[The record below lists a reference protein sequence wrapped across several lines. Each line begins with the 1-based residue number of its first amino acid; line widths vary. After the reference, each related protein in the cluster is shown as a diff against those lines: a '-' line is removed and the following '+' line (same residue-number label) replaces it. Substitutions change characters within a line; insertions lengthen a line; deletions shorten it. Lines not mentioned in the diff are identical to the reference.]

1 MPPLTD
7 YFTSNEYKKE
17 INLVNRLGR
26 KGEIAEAYA
35 DLVNEMWS
43 GNNSFT
49 MPRNFKVILVYFSS
63 FMLIYF

>member
-1 MPPLTD
+1 MYFTD
-7 YFTSNEYKKE
+7 YFTSNEYKRE
-17 INLVNRLGR
+17 INLVNPLGR

-49 MPRNFKVILVYFSS
+49 MPRNFKVILVYYSS